1 MKTYSFWYS
10 ETDTFKGYF
19 QAEDK
24 AKARALLLR
33 IQDGELATIDL
44 PEWESKSKN
53 FDFELDIDTLEELEG

>member
-33 IQDGELATIDL
+33 IENGELDTTDL

-53 FDFELDIDTLEELEG
+53 YDVELDIDSLEELEG